1 MDLFFFHLSSVGGG
15 GRVLAGKTESFPMF
29 GVAGNSTLGP
39 NVDAHNLRGC

>member
-1 MDLFFFHLSSVGGG
+1 MGVFCLFFLLSSVGE
-15 GRVLAGKTESFPMF
+15 VLAGKTESFPMF